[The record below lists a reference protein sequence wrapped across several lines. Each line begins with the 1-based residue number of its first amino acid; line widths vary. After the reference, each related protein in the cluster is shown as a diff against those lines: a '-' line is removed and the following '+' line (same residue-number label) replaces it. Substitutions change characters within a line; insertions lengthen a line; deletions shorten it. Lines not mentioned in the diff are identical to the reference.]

1 VDGDDVPV
9 VENGQGERLARESLA
24 AIGIGG
30 SVADE
35 WFMKEEVVA
44 PSQTHLGVGGP
55 ATTGAMG
62 IGPWRWD
69 LVSLL
74 AWLAVGIPL
83 TWGVWITLSNALVL
97 FG

>member
-1 VDGDDVPV
+1 MKDEDVAT
-9 VENGQGERLARESLA
+9 L
-24 AIGIGG
+24 
-30 SVADE
+30 
-35 WFMKEEVVA
+35 
-44 PSQTHLGVGGP
+44 QTHVRGGGA
-55 ATTGAMG
+55 ATTGATTPVSTG

>member
-1 VDGDDVPV
+1 
-9 VENGQGERLARESLA
+9 
-24 AIGIGG
+24 
-30 SVADE
+30 
-35 WFMKEEVVA
+35 MKEEDVA
-44 PSQTHLGVGGP
+44 TSPTQVRVGGP
-55 ATTGAMG
+55 ATTGSMG

-74 AWLAVGIPL
+74 SWLAVGIPL